1 MYGRTIRKIRKDKGL
16 TLKEVYLGIVSKS
29 FYIEFE
35 KGNYNIEMSKFK
47 KILDELALNFEEFI
61 YIHQNYKTPN
71 NKNLKDQ
78 ISLAYS
84 KWDLISLN
92 GIYQEYKDSQFIRER
107 FLASKAY
114 ALIYITED
122 NAKHMSEV
130 PLKELQIYLSS
141 LKEWTLE
148 DIQDYIAISGAFDAA
163 TDKVLFQRALTSL
176 QKYQYYE
183 TDTYNT
189 LCINLFMGH
198 IQKLLLNQQ
207 ITEAEK
213 SVRLMKEVIF
223 ENITLGLNIFIKCCD
238 LLVSFYSADNQN
250 EEETKIFLN
259 ALDIINFEQSAQIKS
274 LISLHKSLSEGREL
288 DTFYTPTIHY
298 SEHMKKIKSRKE

>member
-213 SVRLMKEVIF
+213 IR
-223 ENITLGLNIFIKCCD
+223 
-238 LLVSFYSADNQN
+238 
-250 EEETKIFLN
+250 
-259 ALDIINFEQSAQIKS
+259 
-274 LISLHKSLSEGREL
+274 
-288 DTFYTPTIHY
+288 TPHERSY
-298 SEHMKKIKSRKE
+298 FRKYYARS